1 MPIEKKVVAI
11 YAGGLS
17 EHSPRYVIVDKCTG
31 ELLDDAQGYGYT
43 SKQKAYRAWT
53 YKTKSTAEKRKKD
66 ATQRKVE
73 GWCWSHPAVVDDL
86 RELMV
91 IKAKQ
96 DPDGKGR
103 LSQAEAVKCLQ
114 EHGVKDLPVSVAELL
129 IHFPS

>member
-1 MPIEKKVVAI
+1 MPVEKKVVAI

-17 EHSPRYVIVDKCTG
+17 EASPRYVIVDKNTG

-53 YKTKSTAEKRKKD
+53 YKTKSTAEKKEKD

-73 GWCWSHPAVVDDL
+73 GWCRSHPAVVEDL

-91 IKAKQ
+91 IKAKH
-96 DPDGKGR
+96 DPSGKGR
-103 LSQAEAVKCLQ
+103 LSQTEAAKYLQ
-114 EHGVKDLPVSVAELL
+114 EHGVEDLPVSVHNLL
-129 IHFPS
+129 LHFPA